1 MNRNRLQWYVKMVGI
16 IANHLL
22 FISFCV
28 FPLFVYAQKL
38 GVGKGDT
45 IQVKEVTVDTSI
57 MKQKAIATDTTISQK
72 SLAKK
77 TVDVKRHS
85 PAKAALFSAIVPGL
99 GQAYNKKYWK
109 IPIVYA
115 GFAGLGY
122 WLGTNVKN
130 YKTYRNAYTLRLDDD
145 TTTIDQF
152 DGTLGTTDIKT
163 FKDFYKRNLDLSII
177 LNVVWYAL
185 NIVDATVDAHLFEFD
200 VSDNLSLR
208 IEPVLQYQSRNNQ
221 MTGIKFQ
228 LKL

>member
-1 MNRNRLQWYVKMVGI
+1 MVGI
-16 IANHLL
+16 IANHLF
-22 FISFCV
+22 FICFCV

-45 IQVKEVTVDTSI
+45 TQVKEVAIDTSI
-57 MKQKAIATDTTISQK
+57 MKQKAIATDTTISQNT
-72 SLAKK
+72 LAKK

-122 WLGTNVKN
+122 WLGTNIKN